1 MKFEA
6 LPLKGAFLITKE
18 SKFDKRGS
26 FTRTFCAREFQYSG
40 LKYNF
45 VQHNQSFS
53 KYKGT
58 LRGLHFQ
65 NEPFKEV
72 KVVTCT
78 QGKIYDVIVDI
89 RKNSSTFL
97 KWYGVELSAESNNS
111 LYIPEGFAHGFITL
125 VDNSEISYLVS
136 NYYESNYEDGI
147 HYMDSKVNITWPV
160 EVKVISEKDENR
172 AFLTDDF
179 KGI

>member
-1 MKFEA
+1 
-6 LPLKGAFLITKE
+6 
-18 SKFDKRGS
+18 
-26 FTRTFCAREFQYSG
+26 
-40 LKYNF
+40 
-45 VQHNQSFS
+45 
-53 KYKGT
+53 
-58 LRGLHFQ
+58 
-65 NEPFKEV
+65 
-72 KVVTCT
+72 VVTCT